1 MIVTTAL
8 TGGGAERSMN
18 VLANNLLEYG
28 WDVCLVP
35 INSSSEDLIALE
47 CEKYPLERDWRS
59 GPFITFRK
67 FLKLNLKVLQWK
79 PQVMIFNCALTEVF
93 AAFLLTK
100 SKFVVVEH
108 AKLPWVG
115 RESLGRII
123 RYILTFRKCHWVI
136 VSSHLHVWSN
146 SSCETIMI
154 KNAVLEPP
162 SNELNLESPTN
173 LKRLVYVGRFSDE
186 KRANWVLE
194 ISRITRFPVL
204 MIGDGSLM
212 SELQTLSKGYNLEA
226 TFAGYMKNPWAL
238 FLHGDLLIIPSEWEG
253 DGLVV
258 IEAVQRNLPLL
269 LADTPEFRIFGLPN
283 KNYASDCDS
292 FSRAVIEF
300 QDSLL
305 PLVIPRDIRAK
316 LLIDRLP
323 ETVGYNWNNY
333 LKAII

>member
-18 VLANNLLEYG
+18 VLANTLLEYG

-35 INSSSEDLIALE
+35 INSSSEDLVALE

-59 GPFITFRK
+59 GPFTTFRK

-79 PQVMIFNCALTEVF
+79 PQVIIFNCALTEVF
-93 AAFLLTK
+93 ASFLVTK

-123 RYILTFRKCHWVI
+123 RNILTFRKCRWVT
-136 VSSHLHVWSN
+136 VSSHLSVWGN
-146 SSCETIMI
+146 SSCETTMI

-162 SNELNLESPTN
+162 SNELNLELPTN

-212 SELQTLSKGYNLEA
+212 FELQTLSKGYNLET

-258 IEAVQRNLPLL
+258 IEAVQRNFPLI
-269 LADTPEFRIFGLPN
+269 LADTPEFRAFGLPN
-283 KNYASDCDS
+283 HNYASDCDS
-292 FSRAVIEF
+292 FSRSVLDF
-300 QDSLL
+300 QDNLS
-305 PLVIPRDIRAK
+305 PLVIPKDTRRN
-316 LLIDRLP
+316 LLNERSP
-323 ETVGYNWNNY
+323 ETIGYIWHNY
-333 LKAII
+333 LESLI